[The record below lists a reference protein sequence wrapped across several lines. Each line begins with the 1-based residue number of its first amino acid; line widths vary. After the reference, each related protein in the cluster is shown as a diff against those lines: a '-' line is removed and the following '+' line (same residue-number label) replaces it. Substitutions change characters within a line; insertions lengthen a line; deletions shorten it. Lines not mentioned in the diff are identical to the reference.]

1 MKKFLRIITLL
12 MAIVM
17 AMSVAASAAGTGGTQ
32 STDPKYFKYAEKDGK
47 VTIIKYTGTDTVVVI
62 PEKINGKPVTWFS
75 SEAFKENATLKEI
88 TIPASVPHVSEKS
101 FKHCV
106 SLEKVTMLGSTS
118 VGEEAFSECYKLKTI
133 TVNGFVW
140 ESAFENCTSLETAY
154 IDHSYIYGNAFKGCT
169 KLKSVELGEHV
180 GKCDATAFDGCTALA
195 EIVLSE
201 DNVSFKVKNGRLYE
215 RGEDTPLFANVKA
228 VVKRTSERIDSSQA
242 TDPKYFEYTEKD
254 GEITIKKYTGTD
266 TVMVIPEE
274 INGKPVVGINYDAFK
289 GNTTIVEVV
298 ISGLVEMISFN
309 AFEGCTALK
318 KVTLLGRTSIC
329 DEAFK
334 GCVNLRSIAVKG
346 SVNKG
351 AFEGCIQLRSVE
363 IGADVYK
370 IEEGA
375 FDGCTA
381 LTEIKVSE
389 DNRYFK
395 VVDGVLY
402 RVETK
407 YSDDYMT
414 KWEEKTPVFTLVK
427 AESLPATKRAESSL
441 PLVQVTYDKDG
452 KVSTKT
458 EYTYDAS
465 GNLLKKSYYSY
476 EVNPS
481 SLYLNRESTYTY
493 DEKGNL
499 LRENIGKRIDFEY
512 QFVDNYGYK
521 EYKYN
526 SYGLLVQ
533 EIEHDGYTSYDY
545 TEKKTTY
552 TYNNYGQMVKSVCH
566 RTVAKSSLMEDT
578 VDHSWTVQTFDSKGN
593 FLAEMVY
600 SGAKA
605 EKFSYGIKYE
615 YDAAGNQIAEW
626 NYDSDGSV
634 TSSTKWSYNSAGKLV
649 ERRTTSGSG
658 EVDILKYEYDSK
670 GNLTA
675 VRNGEKGALATA
687 YTYDSKDRELTK
699 ETYDVYGDGKLAEKR
714 KYERDTAGNIVACYF
729 YSGKTSEVVG
739 GYTATYDAKGNQL
752 TLQYLEGSRIE
763 CTYDANGNMTSQI
776 MYKPDDNSKISS
788 ATYWTYDEYGNELSY
803 KYINAEGNVV
813 AHRENT
819 YIYFE

>member
-1 MKKFLRIITLL
+1 MKKSLRIITLL
-12 MAIVM
+12 MALVM
-17 AMSVAASAAGTGGTQ
+17 VMSVAASAAGTSGTQ
-32 STDPKYFKYAEKDGK
+32 STDPKYFEYYEKNGK
-47 VTIIKYTGTDTVVVI
+47 IIIEKYTGTDTVVVI
-62 PEKINGKPVTWFS
+62 PEKINGKPVTLFFS
-75 SEAFKENATLKEI
+75 EVFKENATLKEI
-88 TIPASVPHVSEKS
+88 TIPASVTYIMGQS
-101 FKHCV
+101 FQHCV
-106 SLEKVTMLGSTS
+106 SLEKVTMLGRTS
-118 VGEEAFSECYKLKTI
+118 VSEEAFSECYKLKTI

-154 IDHSYIYGNAFKGCT
+154 IDHSFIYGNAFKGCT
-169 KLKSVELGEHV
+169 KLKSVEFGENVHE
-180 GKCDATAFDGCTALA
+180 CDATAFDGCVSLA

-215 RGEDTPLFANVKA
+215 SGKDTPLFANVKA
-228 VVKRTSERIDSSQA
+228 VIKRTSERIDSSQA

-254 GEITIKKYTGTD
+254 GEIAIKKYTGTD
-266 TVMVIPEE
+266 AVMVIPEE
-274 INGKPVVGINYDAFK
+274 INGKPVVGISYDAFK
-289 GNTTIVEVV
+289 GNATIVEVV
-298 ISGLVEMISFN
+298 IPRSVEWISFN
-309 AFEGCTALK
+309 AFEGCIALQ
-318 KVTLLGRTSIC
+318 KVTMLGKTRIYMR
-329 DEAFK
+329 AFK
-334 GCVNLRSIAVKG
+334 GCVSLRSVVIND
-346 SVNKG
+346 SIDEG

-375 FDGCTA
+375 FEGCTS

-414 KWEEKTPVFTLVK
+414 KWEEKTTVFTLVK
-427 AESLPATKRAESSL
+427 AESLPATKRTESSL

-476 EVNPS
+476 EISPS
-481 SLYLNRESTYTY
+481 NLWINRESTYTY

-512 QFVDNYGYK
+512 RFVDNYGYK

-552 TYNNYGQMVKSVCH
+552 TYNNSGQVVKSIYH
-566 RTVAKSSLMEDT
+566 LTVAKSSLMEDT
-578 VDHSWTVQTFDSKGN
+578 VEHSWVVSTFDGKGN
-593 FLAEMVY
+593 TLSAMRYE
-600 SGAKA
+600 GAKA
-605 EKFSYGIKYE
+605 EKFSGGSKYE
-615 YDAAGNQIAEW
+615 YDAAGNQTAEW
-626 NYDSDGSV
+626 NYGSDGSV
-634 TSSTKWSYNSAGKLV
+634 TRV
-649 ERRTTSGSG
+649 ITS
-658 EVDILKYEYDSK
+658 EYDSN
-670 GNLTA
+670 GNLVA
-675 VRNGEKGALATA
+675 VRNGEAGVLSSSYKYDSEGREVEACSYDDFGNLYLRAIITRDAKGNIISS
-687 YTYDSKDRELTK
+687 YTYRGSEKELL
-699 ETYDVYGDGKLAEKR
+699 EG
-714 KYERDTAGNIVACYF
+714 
-729 YSGKTSEVVG
+729 YS
-739 GYTATYDAKGNQL
+739 YTATYDEKGNQL
-752 TLQYLEGSRIE
+752 TLQYLKGSRIE

-776 MYKPDDNSKISS
+776 MYKPDDNSKVSS

-803 KYINAEGNVV
+803 KYINAEGEVV

-819 YIYFE
+819 YIYFD